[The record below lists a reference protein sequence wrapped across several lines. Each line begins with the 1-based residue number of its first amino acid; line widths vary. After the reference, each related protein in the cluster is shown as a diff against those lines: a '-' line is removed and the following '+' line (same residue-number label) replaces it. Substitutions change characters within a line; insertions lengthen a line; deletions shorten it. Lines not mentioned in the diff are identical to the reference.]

1 MFVILQICQN
11 PHVKYIDPVKSLIPL
26 TDNSEDGSGT
36 LVTPETTTQPTTV
49 TTNPP
54 TTATTNAPVTPSVK
68 CGKMR
73 GGALLKLNDYLI
85 MFQYDIPPPQ
95 MNKLYTLLNLIQT
108 LDSTFHLDK
117 MRVIFRGPIKG
128 FYYDG
133 LGELAVMKVSAFEL
147 SVSLNILF

>member
-1 MFVILQICQN
+1 MYVILQICQN
-11 PHVKYIDPVKSLIPL
+11 PHVKYIDPVKSLIPI

-36 LVTPETTTQPTTV
+36 LVTPETTNPPTTVTTV

-54 TTATTNAPVTPSVK
+54 TTATTTAPVTPSVK

-95 MNKLYTLLNLIQT
+95 MNKLYALLKLIQT
-108 LDSTFHLDK
+108 LDSTFHEDK

-133 LGELAVMKVSAFEL
+133 LGELAVMKVSAFQL
-147 SVSLNILF
+147 SQFH